1 MKKIILL
8 ISIFLLATL
17 VLIGASCGGDEN
29 GENGENGK
37 EEASKNFYREE
48 FYRKYCEVHMKI
60 QPVLGCYG
68 SGYAAQDGTYE
79 SFDECVEK
87 NIEQEGMRHSE
98 CLKESPEESYLCDG
112 LILVPRT
119 EYLFHM
125 THEGCQSYMWTVCFA
140 EQYEEWKDK
149 SYANFC
155 SEMHHQYEKNPYQE
169 IHIGVCDAI
178 PAEPPEDFQKYLP
191 GGYQF

>member
-1 MKKIILL
+1 MKSIVLFIFILL
-8 ISIFLLATL
+8 LAGL
-17 VLIGASCGGDEN
+17 VLIGASCGEN
-29 GENGENGK
+29 GENGGE

-60 QPVLGCYG
+60 QPVLGYYG
-68 SGYAAQDGTYE
+68 RGYAAQNGTYE

-87 NIEQEGMRHSE
+87 NIEQEEMRYSE
-98 CLKESPEESYLCDG
+98 CSKGNPEESYLCDG
-112 LILVPRT
+112 LIPAPRT
-119 EYLFHM
+119 EYLLHM
-125 THEGCQSYMWTVCFA
+125 TREGCQSYMWTVCFA

-155 SEMHHQYEKNPYQE
+155 SEMHRQYEKNPYQE